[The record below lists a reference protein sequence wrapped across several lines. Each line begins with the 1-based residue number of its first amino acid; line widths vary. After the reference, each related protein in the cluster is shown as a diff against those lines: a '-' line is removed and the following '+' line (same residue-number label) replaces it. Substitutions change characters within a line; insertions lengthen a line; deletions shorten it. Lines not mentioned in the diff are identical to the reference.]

1 MKLVLKFFLYS
12 FEFLLAFIV
21 FYLTLSFVCMSIET
35 GDKLTKKE
43 VVIYMKSDGVH
54 TDYVFPVHTALYD
67 WTKTVSP
74 KNTRGKDSLSTY
86 VSIGWGDQGF
96 FLNTPEWSNVK
107 VSTVFYACFYLGK
120 SALHVNYLKD
130 LDLKYN
136 HVKLLISSKQ
146 YILLCNYVKNAL
158 KKDRQGNSICIQNR
172 GYWESDSFYETNGS
186 YGLFNTCNT
195 WINSGLKKAHLPACL
210 WTSMNSG
217 IFHKYR

>member
-1 MKLVLKFFLYS
+1 M
-12 FEFLLAFIV
+12 
-21 FYLTLSFVCMSIET
+21 
-35 GDKLTKKE
+35 
-43 VVIYMKSDGVH
+43 
-54 TDYVFPVHTALYD
+54 
-67 WTKTVSP
+67 
-74 KNTRGKDSLSTY
+74 
-86 VSIGWGDQGF
+86 
-96 FLNTPEWSNVK
+96 
-107 VSTVFYACFYLGK
+107 
-120 SALHVNYLKD
+120 NYLKD

-146 YILLCNYVKNAL
+146 YILLCNYVKNVL